1 MRGILSPPP
10 TAAACRGFPGATICN
25 PAADFRGSGKKAF
38 ILKFRTEDGAQRRM
52 TLGAW
57 PVLTVDDARR
67 KAKGAL
73 GAASEGRDPAAEK
86 QERKAAP
93 TYDEVVER
101 AAQKE
106 VKLPAGLTDV
116 RIHHLPHTFVSMLVS
131 SGVPLCVAGRLAGHT
146 RHDPTLRP
154 PCQRSTSASYLAPG
168 YDGAGVRDRADC
180 RAVLHPKTR
189 QD

>member
-1 MRGILSPPP
+1 
-10 TAAACRGFPGATICN
+10 
-25 PAADFRGSGKKAF
+25 
-38 ILKFRTEDGAQRRM
+38 M

-57 PVLTVDDARR
+57 PVPTVDDAQR

-146 RHDPTLRP
+146 QIATTQRYAHLAGDRLR
-154 PCQRSTSASYLAPG
+154 QATSRLGMMVQGIVTGQTVELCSIPRRGRINRGDFTHMGAS
-168 YDGAGVRDRADC
+168 RTSSISER
-180 RAVLHPKTR
+180 
-189 QD
+189 